1 MLTDRHVT
9 IINLSDHIFIIR
21 LSCNTLREGNAT
33 HFNILAWKI
42 PRIEEPGGLLFMGSQ
57 RFRHNFVTKQ
67 PHPVTHIA
75 QSHMYDISKTYYTH
89 CQYYVYMLTWQEIH

>member
-9 IINLSDHIFIIR
+9 IINLWDHIFIIS
-21 LSCNTLREGNAT
+21 LSCNTLREVNET

-42 PRIEEPGGLLFMGSQ
+42 LRIEEPGGLQFMGSQ
-57 RFRHNFVTKQ
+57 RFRYNLVTKQ
-67 PHPVTHIA
+67 HPITHIA
-75 QSHMYDISKTYYTH
+75 QSHMYDISKAYYIH